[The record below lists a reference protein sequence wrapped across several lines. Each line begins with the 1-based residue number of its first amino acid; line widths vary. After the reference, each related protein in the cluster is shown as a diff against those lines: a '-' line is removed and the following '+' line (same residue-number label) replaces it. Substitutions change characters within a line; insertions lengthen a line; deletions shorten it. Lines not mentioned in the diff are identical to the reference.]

1 MRSFDIPEVLEVHEI
16 PSEEVRMVPSQPTVT
31 NNPVVVVLSVLVV
44 LDELL
49 DEVQDMEMK
58 LKRNTEKIMS
68 ICFTWFLIRGLGK
81 PKLYQNMWCFT
92 RMWEVCGGVSDSVKN

>member
-1 MRSFDIPEVLEVHEI
+1 MTPLRSFDIPEVLEVHEI

-31 NNPVVVVLSVLVV
+31 NKPVVVVLSVLVV

-49 DEVQDMEMK
+49 DEVQDMEMI

-68 ICFTWFLIRGLGK
+68 ICFTWFPI
-81 PKLYQNMWCFT
+81 
-92 RMWEVCGGVSDSVKN
+92 GGYRRTQYIP

>member
-1 MRSFDIPEVLEVHEI
+1 MSVI
-16 PSEEVRMVPSQPTVT
+16 
-31 NNPVVVVLSVLVV
+31 VVLDEL

-68 ICFTWFLIRGLGK
+68 RCFTWFPIGGLGE
-81 PKLYQNMWCFT
+81 PNIYHNLGEFT
-92 RMWEVCGGVSDSVKN
+92 RIWGFYLDGV

>member
-1 MRSFDIPEVLEVHEI
+1 MRTCVVPEVLVSIVVPSDEVT
-16 PSEEVRMVPSQPTVT
+16 MVPALPTPT
-31 NNPVVVVLSVLVV
+31 NAIVELSVLVV

-68 ICFTWFLIRGLGK
+68 RCFTWFTIGGLGV
-81 PKLYQNMWCFT
+81 P
-92 RMWEVCGGVSDSVKN
+92 EI